1 MVDPVSSTTG
11 GQVMRRRSGSTAWP
25 LVVMLGSLVLLAV
38 LFAVLLAPARRRSV
52 DGGREDDRQP
62 LIVACAA
69 SNRSVMEEVRG
80 DYEREYGVPV
90 VVRYGPSQALLAA
103 LEVSG
108 DGDLFLPA
116 DDGFLAVAADR
127 GLIAATVPL
136 ATMRAVIVVPA
147 GNPKNMRSI
156 ADLCAEGL
164 RVSLADP
171 EVTAIGA
178 VVRTALAADGR
189 WDRLA
194 ARAGGSGPG
203 VFRTTVHEVANDV
216 RLGSVDAGIVFDAVL
231 HDYPMLEAVPAAELA
246 EATAHVVVGVLT
258 RSRQP
263 ARARHFARYLSAR
276 DRGLAR
282 YRAHGFDTPEGDA
295 WADEP
300 RLVLYAGSMLR
311 PAIEETIAAFEER
324 EGCRVERVY
333 NGCGILVAQMKAGE
347 VPDAY
352 FACDSEFMRQV
363 HDIFPA
369 PTIIS
374 GNQLG
379 IIVPRDNP
387 RGIAA
392 LDDLA
397 RGGLRIGIGHR
408 QQCALGWLT
417 QRTLD
422 AAGLSERILP
432 DVVLETPTGDM
443 LVNQLRS
450 GALDAAIV
458 YRSNAA
464 AASTAVEFLPLAD
477 LTAARATQPFA
488 IAATTRYPRLAAR
501 LRDAIRTA
509 ESRDAFERGG
519 FQWLDDPAAP
529 AAAAEPADPEAS
541 P

>member
-1 MVDPVSSTTG
+1 MVDPAMNATIAPVVR
-11 GQVMRRRSGSTAWP
+11 QRFGSTAWP
-25 LVVMLGSLVLLAV
+25 LVVMLGSIVLLVV
-38 LFAVLLAPARRRSV
+38 LFAVLLAPDGRRSV
-52 DGGREDDRQP
+52 GGGRADERQP

-69 SNRSVMEEVRG
+69 SNRGIMEDVRG
-80 DYEREYGVPV
+80 EYEREYGVPV

-116 DDGFLAVAADR
+116 DDGFLAVAAGR
-127 GLIAATVPL
+127 GLVADTMPL
-136 ATMRAVIVVPA
+136 ATMRGVIAVPA
-147 GNPKNMRSI
+147 GNPRNIRSV

-171 EVTAIGA
+171 EVAAIGA

-189 WDRLA
+189 WERLA
-194 ARAGGSGPG
+194 ARAGGSGRG

-246 EATAHVVVGVLT
+246 EATAQVVVGVLAG
-258 RSRQP
+258 SRQP

-282 YRAHGFDTPEGDA
+282 YRAHGFTTTEGDA

-311 PAIEETIAAFEER
+311 PAIEETISAFEAR
-324 EGCRVERVY
+324 EGCRVDRVY

-363 HDIFPA
+363 RDVFPA
-369 PTIIS
+369 PTTIS

-379 IIVPRDNP
+379 IIVPAGNP

-392 LDDLA
+392 LGDLA

-422 AAGLSERILP
+422 AAGLSEKILP

-443 LVNQLRS
+443 LVNQMRS
-450 GALDAAIV
+450 GSLDAAIV

-464 AASTAVEFLPLAD
+464 AASAAVEFLPLDD

-501 LRDAIRTA
+501 LRDAIRSA
-509 ESRDAFERGG
+509 ESRDAFQRGG
-519 FQWLDDPAAP
+519 FEWLDDPVTP
-529 AAAAEPADPEAS
+529 AGAEPADPEAS